1 MEERILT
8 DEELQRKMDEYNALL
23 DSEPELKY
31 ILDCKYAGK
40 AFSIPGDLLDKYK
53 ELTKLD
59 FEIRTGKEYIET
71 KHTR

>member
-8 DEELQRKMDEYNALL
+8 DEEIQMKMDEYNALL
-23 DSEPELKY
+23 ESNPELKY

-40 AFSIPGDLLDKYK
+40 AFSIPSDLLATYK
-53 ELTKLD
+53 ELIKLD
-59 FEIRTGKEYIET
+59 FEIRTGKEYFEA

>member
-8 DEELQRKMDEYNALL
+8 DEEIQMKMDEYNALL
-23 DSEPELKY
+23 DSNPELKY

-40 AFSIPGDLLDKYK
+40 AFSIPEDLLATYK

-59 FEIRTGKEYIET
+59 FEIRTGKEYLEV
-71 KHTR
+71 KPTR